1 MVRLPLPVVM
11 VGVLVALLAKGDP
24 APQTPAVLTLTDS
37 MSLVLELENK
47 EDKEMFALLG
57 LFASKMLPLLL
68 PESICQESRNSKF
81 PEVLMCPLFHAVEEP
96 LKIQMVWL
104 VGLSWLG

>member
-1 MVRLPLPVVM
+1 MVR

-24 APQTPAVLTLTDS
+24 APQTPAVLVLTEA

-47 EDKEMFALLG
+47 GDRERLALLG
-57 LFASKMLPLLL
+57 LLASKKLLLAVPQLSPLEKESLEEEVRMLPALL
-68 PESICQESRNSKF
+68 
-81 PEVLMCPLFHAVEEP
+81 AVEDP
-96 LKIQMVWL
+96 LKIQMVSL